1 MLIRWAAV
9 LTMLGII
16 INRLNIS
23 VIAFKWYAPVHYY
36 PAFGE
41 IITTLTVVFAEIWV
55 FRWIVNRMPILREA
69 PEWAREEKPEEETG
83 RIIRMA
89 K

>member
-1 MLIRWAAV
+1 MVIRVASI

-23 VIAFKWYAPVHYY
+23 VIAFKWYAPVHYI
-36 PAFGE
+36 PSWME
-41 IITTLTVVFAEIWV
+41 IETTLTVVFAEIWV

-69 PEWAREEKPEEETG
+69 PEWTREEKTE
-83 RIIRMA
+83 
-89 K
+89 